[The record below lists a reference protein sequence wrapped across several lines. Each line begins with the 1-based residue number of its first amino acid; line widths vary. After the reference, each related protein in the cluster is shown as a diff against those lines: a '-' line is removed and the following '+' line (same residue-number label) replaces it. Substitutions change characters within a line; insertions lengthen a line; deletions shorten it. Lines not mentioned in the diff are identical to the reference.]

1 MKEQSY
7 YMVIPAEVWDSEITA
22 KAMILFGHIH
32 VLSNKSKFCYATN
45 GYFEKV
51 MKTSG
56 STIKRCLK
64 ELEDIGIIT
73 RENIYKEDS
82 KEIEM
87 RKIYVNLGMVK
98 NELAPKVKND
108 TRSNI
113 TDDPDN
119 TTSNNNININ
129 TISDDDFYGKIFFKI
144 VDLYP
149 ANRIGNRQHGLKKF
163 KTLSKE
169 DAKLTALNL
178 KRYLKVAGT
187 FVKNLQNYI
196 TEECWSEAWLS
207 AEETKQN
214 SINKKSN
221 SVTNNAKSFTNKNKG
236 FYE

>member
-45 GYFEKV
+45 GYFENV

-169 DAKLTALNL
+169 DAKLAALNL
-178 KRYLKVAGT
+178 KRYLKIAGT

-196 TEECWSEAWLS
+196 TEECWSEAWLL

-214 SINKKSN
+214 LINKKSN